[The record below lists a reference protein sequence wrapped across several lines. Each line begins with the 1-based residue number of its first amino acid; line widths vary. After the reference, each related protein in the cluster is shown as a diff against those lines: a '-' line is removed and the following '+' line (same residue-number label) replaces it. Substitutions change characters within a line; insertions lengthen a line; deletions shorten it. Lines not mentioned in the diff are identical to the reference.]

1 MEKLLGSNLLDKN
14 NNTINTKEFLDNTKI
29 IGLYFSGSYCPPCIK
44 FTPIL
49 TNIYNQLKEL
59 NKSFEIIFISSDK
72 TIESFQRYYNH
83 MPWLALPYEKR
94 NIKTILCNIFEVQTI
109 PHLVF
114 LNNNG
119 DIIDNKGRFFI
130 QNNKDNIENI
140 INIFEL

>member
-1 MEKLLGSNLLDKN
+1 MEKLLGSELLDKN
-14 NNTINTKEFLDNTKI
+14 NKHIKTKDFLDDKKV

-49 TNIYNQLKEL
+49 ANIYNQLKEL
-59 NKSFEIIFISSDK
+59 NKDIEIVFISSDK
-72 TIESFQRYYNH
+72 TIESFQHYYNH

-94 NIKTILCNIFEVQTI
+94 NVKTILCNLFDVQTI

-114 LNNNG
+114 LKKNG